1 MTAPRW
7 SAAPEPEPEPEPSR
21 RALTLALT
29 RTRTRTLTL
38 TLTLALTPSRVQV
51 LFDFT
56 YTLLTRA
63 GFTVERRGVASALQ
77 LNSDTA
83 VALVCATT
91 ALRRRGS
98 RRTRGPSQPRLPR
111 GLPRACHARPC
122 LPHGG
127 RHRRR
132 LDPWFPHPP
141 LTLTPPLTTES
152 PVLARYK
159 ELEPLLRQSVDSFR
173 AYPVKAVALPS
184 GI

>member
-7 SAAPEPEPEPEPSR
+7 SAAPEPEPEPSPSR

-29 RTRTRTLTL
+29 LTLTRTRTF
-38 TLTLALTPSRVQV
+38 TLTLALTLTLTPSRVQV

-111 GLPRACHARPC
+111 ACHGPPTGLPRACHGPATG
-122 LPHGG
+122 LP
-127 RHRRR
+127 R
-132 LDPWFPHPP
+132 
-141 LTLTPPLTTES
+141 E
-152 PVLARYK
+152 
-159 ELEPLLRQSVDSFR
+159 
-173 AYPVKAVALPS
+173 ALPAAP
-184 GI
+184 GPAPEEA